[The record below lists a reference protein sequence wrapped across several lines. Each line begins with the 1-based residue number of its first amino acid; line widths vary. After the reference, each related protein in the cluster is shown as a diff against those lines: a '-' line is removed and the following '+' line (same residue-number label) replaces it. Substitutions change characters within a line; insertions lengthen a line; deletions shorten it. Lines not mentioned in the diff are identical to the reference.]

1 MGIVKLDDAVKSLRE
16 ERRIAN
22 QIKRDQNFV
31 GCKVG
36 NLEALGLDDETNSAL
51 TQSLKDGVDPAQL
64 KYFKQAN
71 KDALS
76 ESIKEYDVDQHMQDA
91 ASELGVTI
99 GQNEPQARPTKEEI
113 QQLMDAKKTE
123 MDAVL
128 ASSRSK
134 GAVQNAY
141 EGVGNYLWGG
151 PQMRGHIK

>member
-1 MGIVKLDDAVKSLRE
+1 MAIENISQSRADISVGNIGALDVDAQTKSAIKKSL
-16 ERRIAN
+16 
-22 QIKRDQNFV
+22 IK
-31 GCKVG
+31 
-36 NLEALGLDDETNSAL
+36 
-51 TQSLKDGVDPAQL
+51 GVDPAQL
-64 KYFKQAN
+64 KYFKEEN

-76 ESIKEYDVDQHMQDA
+76 
-91 ASELGVTI
+91 
-99 GQNEPQARPTKEEI
+99 QAPPPPPPPVVEDTGPTEEEI
-113 QQLMDAKKTE
+113 QQLMDAKQAE

>member
-1 MGIVKLDDAVKSLRE
+1 MAIEKMSQWRGDLNVGNIGALDVDDQTKS
-16 ERRIAN
+16 A
-22 QIKRDQNFV
+22 IKR
-31 GCKVG
+31 
-36 NLEALGLDDETNSAL
+36 
-51 TQSLKDGVDPAQL
+51 SLVEGGDPAQL
-64 KYFKQAN
+64 KYFKEEN

-76 ESIKEYDVDQHMQDA
+76 
-91 ASELGVTI
+91 
-99 GQNEPQARPTKEEI
+99 QAPPPPPPPPVVEDTSTTEEEI
-113 QQLMDAKKTE
+113 QQFMDDKKAE

>member
-1 MGIVKLDDAVKSLRE
+1 MAKENIEGYFKSLRE
-16 ERRIAN
+16 ERRIAE
-22 QIKRDQNFV
+22 QIKKDQNFV
-31 GCKVG
+31 GDKVG

-76 ESIKEYDVDQHMQDA
+76 ESIKEYDVNQHMQDA

-99 GQNEPQARPTKEEI
+99 EQNEPQVRPTKENI
-113 QQLMDAKKTE
+113 
-123 MDAVL
+123 
-128 ASSRSK
+128 
-134 GAVQNAY
+134 
-141 EGVGNYLWGG
+141 GNILWGG

>member
-1 MGIVKLDDAVKSLRE
+1 MAIENISQWRGAKQLEGIGNLGALDVDDQTKS
-16 ERRIAN
+16 A
-22 QIKRDQNFV
+22 IKR
-31 GCKVG
+31 
-36 NLEALGLDDETNSAL
+36 
-51 TQSLKDGVDPAQL
+51 SLVEGVDPAQL
-64 KYFKQAN
+64 KYFKEEN

-76 ESIKEYDVDQHMQDA
+76 
-91 ASELGVTI
+91 
-99 GQNEPQARPTKEEI
+99 QAPPPPPPPPVVEDTSTTEEEI
-113 QQLMDAKKTE
+113 QQFMDDKKAE

>member
-1 MGIVKLDDAVKSLRE
+1 MAIENISQWRGDLSVGNIGALDVDDQTKSAIKKSLV
-16 ERRIAN
+16 
-22 QIKRDQNFV
+22 K
-31 GCKVG
+31 
-36 NLEALGLDDETNSAL
+36 
-51 TQSLKDGVDPAQL
+51 GVDPAQL
-64 KYFKQAN
+64 KYFKEEN

-76 ESIKEYDVDQHMQDA
+76 
-91 ASELGVTI
+91 
-99 GQNEPQARPTKEEI
+99 QARLPPPPPVVEDTGPTEEEI
-113 QQLMDAKKTE
+113 QQLMDAKQAE